1 MLIAELICSDE
12 HCELVLEASG
22 ELAELDLLVCNDCG
36 CCLQVVSLSAVEPVE
51 LHARVE
57 LGAPLELARAA

>member
-1 MLIAELICSDE
+1 MFMAELICSDE
-12 HCELVLEASG
+12 HCELVVEAFG
-22 ELAELDLLVCNDCG
+22 ELAELDLLVCDDCG
-36 CCLQVVSLSAVEPVE
+36 CCLQVVSLSAVKPVE